1 MTDFSL
7 ILANLFSRKLRA
19 ILMLVAIFF
28 AFLIFGVLAGV
39 QNGFNNIGGAAGE
52 NRLVT
57 INKINFTQ
65 PLPISYVERV
75 RATEGVA
82 RASYANWFG
91 GYFQEGKN
99 QIVTFAIDPESY
111 LDIYATDYKLTPEE
125 RAAFLADRSS
135 VLIGR
140 KLAER
145 WGWKL
150 GDRIPL
156 SSNIF
161 TNKNTGKQT
170 WELTVAGIMQPAQE
184 NADTSVAFFHHSNF
198 NESVTFGRDT
208 AGWIII
214 ETADKKLNTDV
225 SKRIDAMF
233 ANSAAETATD
243 TEKAFNQAFVGQL
256 GNITLIV
263 TLVVGAAFATILM
276 IVGNTMV
283 MAVRERTKEIG
294 VMKTLGFPSGR
305 IFKMVLGESLLL
317 SLLGG
322 LPALGTAAVLLE
334 LMRAAVGIPGLALT
348 LNYAVLGVA
357 IMLALGLL
365 TGIIPAWNA
374 LRLNIVTALGR
385 Q

>member
-170 WELTVAGIMQPAQE
+170 WELTVAGIMEPAQE

-348 LNYAVLGVA
+348 FNYAVLGVA

>member
-65 PLPISYVERV
+65 PMPISYVERI
-75 RATEGVA
+75 RAVDGVA
-82 RASYANWFG
+82 RASHANWFG
-91 GYFQEGKN
+91 GYYQEGKN
-99 QIVTFAIDPESY
+99 QIVTFAIDPEFY
-111 LDIYATDYKLTPEE
+111 MDIYATDYKLSADQ
-125 RAAFLADRSS
+125 RAAFLADRSGLL
-135 VLIGR
+135 VGQ

-156 SSNIF
+156 SSNIY

-170 WELTVAGIMQPAQE
+170 WDFTIVGILEPAQE
-184 NADTSVAFFHHSNF
+184 NADTSVAFFHHAYF
-198 NESVTFGRDT
+198 NESVTFGQDT
-208 AGWIII
+208 AGWIVI
-214 ETADKKLNTDV
+214 ETTDKALNTEV
-225 SKRIDAMF
+225 SKRVDAMF
-233 ANSAAETATD
+233 ANSPAETATD

-276 IVGNTMV
+276 IVGNTMA

-317 SLLGG
+317 AMLGG
-322 LPALGTAAVLLE
+322 LPALGVAALLLE
-334 LMRAAVGIPGLALT
+334 LMRKSVGFPGLALT
-348 LNYAVLGVA
+348 LDFTALGIA

>member
-39 QNGFNNIGGAAGE
+39 QNGFDNIGGGAGE

-65 PLPISYVERV
+65 PMPISYVNRIRGV
-75 RATEGVA
+75 EGVA
-82 RASYANWFG
+82 RATYANWFG
-91 GYFQEGKN
+91 GYYQDGKN
-99 QIVTFAIDPESY
+99 QVVTFAIDPEFY
-111 LDIYATDYKLTPEE
+111 LDVFASEFSLTAEQ
-125 RAAFLADRSS
+125 RAAFLADRTGLL
-135 VLIGR
+135 VGR
-140 KLAER
+140 KTAEQQ
-145 WGWKL
+145 GWKL

-156 SSNIF
+156 SSNIY
-161 TNKNTGKQT
+161 TNKSTGKQT
-170 WELTVAGIMQPAQE
+170 WDFTIVGILEPVREEA
-184 NADTSVAFFHHSNF
+184 NTNVTFFHHSYF
-198 NESVTFGRDT
+198 NESVTFGQDT
-208 AGWIII
+208 VGWIVI
-214 ETADKKLNTDV
+214 ETADKALNTQV
-225 SKRIDAMF
+225 SKTIDAMF
-233 ANSAAETATD
+233 ANSPAETATD

-263 TLVVGAAFATILM
+263 TLVVGASFVTILM

-305 IFKMVLGESLLL
+305 IFKLVLGESLML
-317 SLLGG
+317 SVLGG
-322 LPALGTAAVLLE
+322 LPALALSALLLE
-334 LMRAAVGIPGLALT
+334 MMRKAIGFPGLALSPP
-348 LNYAVLGVA
+348 YIAMGIA

-365 TGIIPAWNA
+365 TGLIPAWNA

>member
-39 QNGFNNIGGAAGE
+39 QNGFNSIGGGAGE
-52 NRLVT
+52 NRLVA

-65 PLPISYVERV
+65 PLPVAYVERI
-75 RATEGVA
+75 RAVNGVA
-82 RASYANWFG
+82 RATYANWFG
-91 GYFQEGKN
+91 GYYQDGKN
-99 QIVTFAIDPESY
+99 QVVTFAIDPEFY
-111 LDIYATDYKLTPEE
+111 LDVFASEFTLTPEE
-125 RAAFLADRSS
+125 RAAFIADRTGLL
-135 VLIGR
+135 VGR
-140 KLAER
+140 KTAEQQ
-145 WGWKL
+145 GWKL

-156 SSNIF
+156 SSNIY

-170 WELTVAGIMQPAQE
+170 WDFTIVGILEPAREDAGT
-184 NADTSVAFFHHSNF
+184 NVTFFHHAYF
-198 NESVTFGRDT
+198 NESVTFGQDT
-208 AGWIII
+208 VGWIVI
-214 ETADKKLNTDV
+214 ETADKAQNTAV
-225 SKRIDAMF
+225 SKAIDEMF
-233 ANSAAETATD
+233 ANSPAETATD

-263 TLVVGAAFATILM
+263 TLVVGAAFITILM

-305 IFKMVLGESLLL
+305 IFKMVLGESLML

-322 LPALGTAAVLLE
+322 LPALGVAALLLH
-334 LMRAAVGIPGLALT
+334 LMRKSVGFPGLALT
-348 LNYAVLGVA
+348 SDFVALGIA

>member
-39 QNGFNNIGGAAGE
+39 QNGFNNIGGSAGE

-65 PLPISYVERV
+65 PMPISYIERI
-75 RATEGVA
+75 RAVEGVA

-91 GYFQEGKN
+91 GYYQEGRN
-99 QIVTFAIDPESY
+99 QIVTFAIDPEFY
-111 LDIYATDYKLTPEE
+111 MDIYATDYKLSADQ
-125 RAAFLADRSS
+125 RAAFLADRSGLL
-135 VLIGR
+135 VGQ

-156 SSNIF
+156 SSNIY

-170 WELTVAGIMQPAQE
+170 WDFTIVGILEPAQE
-184 NADTSVAFFHHSNF
+184 NADTSVAFFHHAYF

-208 AGWIII
+208 AGWIVI
-214 ETADKKLNTDV
+214 ETADKALNTDV

-233 ANSAAETATD
+233 ANSPAETATD

-276 IVGNTMV
+276 IVGNTMA

-317 SLLGG
+317 AMLGG
-322 LPALGTAAVLLE
+322 LPALGVAALLLE
-334 LMRAAVGIPGLALT
+334 MMRKSVGFPGLALT
-348 LNYAVLGVA
+348 LDFTALGIA

>member
-1 MTDFSL
+1 MTDFTL
-7 ILANLFSRKLRA
+7 ILSNLFSRKLRA
-19 ILMLVAIFF
+19 VLMLVAIFF

-39 QNGFNNIGGAAGE
+39 QNGFDNIGGGAGE

-65 PLPISYVERV
+65 PMPISYINRIRGV
-75 RATEGVA
+75 EGVA

-91 GYFQEGKN
+91 GYYQEGKN
-99 QIVTFAIDPESY
+99 QIVTFAIDPEFY
-111 LDIYATDYKLTPEE
+111 LDIFASEFTLTPEE
-125 RAAFLADRSS
+125 RAAFMTNRTGFL
-135 VLIGR
+135 VGR
-140 KLAER
+140 KTADQQ
-145 WGWKL
+145 GWKV

-156 SSNIF
+156 SSNIY

-170 WELTVAGIMQPAQE
+170 WDFTIVGILEPARE
-184 NADTSVAFFHHSNF
+184 EASTNIAFFHHSYF
-198 NESVTFGRDT
+198 NESVTFGQDT
-208 AGWIII
+208 IGWIVI
-214 ETADKKLNTDV
+214 ETTDKALNTQV
-225 SKRIDAMF
+225 SKAIDAMF

-263 TLVVGAAFATILM
+263 TLVVGAAFVTILM

-305 IFKMVLGESLLL
+305 IFKLVLGESLLL
-317 SLLGG
+317 AVLGG
-322 LPALGTAAVLLE
+322 LPALGLSALLLT
-334 LMRAAVGIPGLALT
+334 LMRKAIGFPGLALSPP
-348 LNYAVLGVA
+348 YVALGIA
-357 IMLALGLL
+357 IMLGLGLL
-365 TGIIPAWNA
+365 TGLIPAWNA

>member
-39 QNGFNNIGGAAGE
+39 QNGFNNIGGSAGE

-65 PLPISYVERV
+65 PMPISYIERI
-75 RATEGVA
+75 RAVEGVA

-91 GYFQEGKN
+91 GYYQEGRN
-99 QIVTFAIDPESY
+99 QIVTFAIDPEFY
-111 LDIYATDYKLTPEE
+111 MDIYATDYKLSPDQ
-125 RAAFLADRSS
+125 RAAFLADRSGLL
-135 VLIGR
+135 VGQ

-156 SSNIF
+156 SSNIY

-170 WELTVAGIMQPAQE
+170 WDFTIVGILEPAQE
-184 NADTSVAFFHHSNF
+184 NADTSVAFFHHAYF

-208 AGWIII
+208 AGWIVI
-214 ETADKKLNTDV
+214 ETADKALNTDV

-233 ANSAAETATD
+233 ANSPAETATD

-276 IVGNTMV
+276 IVGNTMA

-317 SLLGG
+317 AMLGG
-322 LPALGTAAVLLE
+322 LPALGVAALLLE
-334 LMRAAVGIPGLALT
+334 MMRKSVGFPGLALT
-348 LNYAVLGVA
+348 LDFTALGIA

>member
-170 WELTVAGIMQPAQE
+170 WELTVAGIMEPAQE

-348 LNYAVLGVA
+348 LNYAFLGVA